1 MPYPLRL
8 DKIRFI
14 VLFLF
19 FLQTTF
25 LVGQDYRINNVLP
38 YLKNDSIKIDLSVQ
52 NLFEGEIRKTLL
64 TGIPIMI
71 EFQFQLKA
79 EDQTLVT
86 SYSRI
91 CKITYDVW
99 EEYFRLLCLEENEK
113 NFQKIEEVVMWF
125 NQIEGINLASVEILS
140 LDKKYSIQV
149 RSLVTLMSRKQS
161 EQIKWWIQNS
171 EQTEEDKASQERSTG
186 FRLNLNKL
194 VQLFF
199 TRDEKPK
206 QYVVSGNSG
215 VFSIADLQFP

>member
-8 DKIRFI
+8 DKIRLI

-25 LVGQDYRINNVLP
+25 LVGQNYRINNVLP
-38 YLKNDSIKIDLSVQ
+38 YLKNDFIKIDLSVQ

-71 EFQFQLKA
+71 EFQFQLKD

-86 SYSRI
+86 SYSRN
-91 CKITYDVW
+91 CKIAYDVW
-99 EEYFRLLCLEENEK
+99 EEYFQLLCLEENEK
-113 NFQKIEEVVMWF
+113 KFQKINEVVMWF
-125 NQIEGINLASVEILS
+125 SQIEGINLASVEMLS
-140 LDKKYSIQV
+140 LDKKYNVQV
-149 RSLVTLMSRKQS
+149 RALVTLMSGKQS

-171 EQTEEDKASQERSTG
+171 EQTEEDKTSQERSTG

-199 TRDEKPK
+199 TRDEKLK
-206 QYVVSGNSG
+206 QYVISGNSG

>member
-1 MPYPLRL
+1 MPYPLPL

-19 FLQTTF
+19 FLQTTL

-99 EEYFRLLCLEENEK
+99 EEYFQLLCLEENEK
-113 NFQKIEEVVMWF
+113 KFQKIEEVVMWF

-140 LDKKYSIQV
+140 LDKKYSVQV

-215 VFSIADLQFP
+215 VFSIADLKFP